1 MVLTINQEFRGR
13 RGDCLEFPWK
23 CLCTLQNPM
32 KEKFHPDLDEQ
43 AMRVTKKGKELSGST
58 KGNTW
63 IKYIISVNPAN
74 FLLIF
79 FSVKHTFNI
88 RLTSIWEW
96 KCCQRWVKHW
106 WHLHKET
113 KVDGERDSQLTIK
126 LWVGQKVRLSFSRT
140 SYELN
145 FFGQPNTS
153 MGWCPNLATHQQ
165 HKDTDCSATTP
176 LLPCSVRP
184 SWEGA
189 SHTHDLPGDL
199 M

>member
-1 MVLTINQEFRGR
+1 MSCGDVQVRPQRGHRTGWARSLHKSAFCRRITESSISKHVLQPIPLQYHNIQYVPMVLTINQEFRGR

-88 RLTSIWEW
+88 RLTSI
-96 KCCQRWVKHW
+96 
-106 WHLHKET
+106 
-113 KVDGERDSQLTIK
+113 
-126 LWVGQKVRLSFSRT
+126 
-140 SYELN
+140 
-145 FFGQPNTS
+145 
-153 MGWCPNLATHQQ
+153 
-165 HKDTDCSATTP
+165 
-176 LLPCSVRP
+176 
-184 SWEGA
+184 
-189 SHTHDLPGDL
+189 
-199 M
+199 